1 MIILISFILDTNTE
15 RESGRKA
22 QLSNIEATKVNFHVI
37 IGSEVSFFKQTVAD
51 IVRTCLGPRA
61 MLKMLMDPMG
71 GIVLT
76 NDGNAILR
84 EIDVGHPAAKS
95 MLELCRSQDEEVGD
109 GTTSVIILA
118 GEVLSAAVPFL
129 ERNFHPITI
138 IAGYKKALEE
148 CLRVL
153 NLEISCPV
161 DVNNDSEML
170 SLIGTSLGT
179 KFASRW
185 SDLICKLSLNAVRTV
200 ALPNGEIDVKRYVRI
215 EKIPGGDIDD
225 SCLLKGVIVNKDVVH
240 PSMRREIN
248 NPRVVLLDCNLEY
261 KKGESQTNI
270 EISKESDWARYL
282 EIEETQIREMCE
294 YILAV
299 KPDLVICEKGIS
311 DLAQHFLLKGGVSAL
326 RRVKKSDTNRLA
338 RACGATIVNRVE
350 DLKESDV
357 GLRAGRFHVEKIG
370 DEYFA
375 YVDECIEATACTILL
390 RGPSKDILNEIDR
403 NLADAL
409 AVARNIILQPRLCP
423 GGGATEMFLALKLET
438 AASNIEGVEKLPFKA
453 IASALEIIP
462 RTLAQNCGADTFRLL
477 TQLRAKHAAD
487 PVKNAAVGIDGISG
501 NLVDYSIKNGKEIW
515 EPLTVKAQILK
526 TAIEAACMILRV
538 DDIVSGI
545 TKKGTSNGGSVSEGA
560 QENHEGHNH

>member
-1 MIILISFILDTNTE
+1 
-15 RESGRKA
+15 
-22 QLSNIEATKVNFHVI
+22 
-37 IGSEVSFFKQTVAD
+37 
-51 IVRTCLGPRA
+51 
-61 MLKMLMDPMG
+61 MG

-129 ERNFHPITI
+129 ERNIHPIQI
-138 IAGYKKALEE
+138 IAGYKKALEV
-148 CLRVL
+148 CLQCL
-153 NLEISCPV
+153 NEDIGRPV
-161 DVNNDSEML
+161 DTKDDAQML
-170 SLIGTSLGT
+170 SFIATSLGT

-185 SDLICKLSLNAVRTV
+185 SDLICKLALDSVRTV
-200 ALPNGEIDVKRYVRI
+200 TLPSGEIDVKRYVRI
-215 EKIPGGDIDD
+215 EKIPGGDIEE
-225 SCLLKGVIVNKDVVH
+225 SILIKGVILNKDIIH
-240 PSMRREIN
+240 PAMRREIV
-248 NPRVVLLDCNLEY
+248 NPRIVLLDCNLEY

-270 EISKESDWARYL
+270 EISKEGDWARYL
-282 EIEETQIREMCE
+282 EIEENQIKEMCE

-299 KPDLVICEKGIS
+299 KPDLVISEKGIS

-350 DLKESDV
+350 DLKEADV

-375 YVDECIEATACTILL
+375 YIDECRDATACTILL
-390 RGPSKDILNEIDR
+390 RGPSKDVLSEIDR

-409 AVARNIILQPRLCP
+409 AVTRNIMLQPRLCP
-423 GGGATEMFLALKLET
+423 GGGATEMALALRLET
-438 AASNIEGVEKLPFKA
+438 VGNANVQGIEKLPFKA
-453 IASALEIIP
+453 IAAALEIIP
-462 RTLAQNCGADTFRLL
+462 RTLVQNCGGDAFRLL

-487 PVKNAAVGIDGISG
+487 SVGNVAFGIDGI
-501 NLVDYSIKNGKEIW
+501 NGKIVDNGVDGFASGVW
-515 EPLTVKAQILK
+515 EPLAVKAQILK

-538 DDIVSGI
+538 DDIVSGM
-545 TKKGTSNGGSVSEGA
+545 TKKGTSGGSEGSA
-560 QENHEGHNH
+560 PEGHEGHGHD

>member
-1 MIILISFILDTNTE
+1 
-15 RESGRKA
+15 
-22 QLSNIEATKVNFHVI
+22 
-37 IGSEVSFFKQTVAD
+37 
-51 IVRTCLGPRA
+51 

-118 GEVLSAAVPFL
+118 GEVLAAAAPFL

-138 IAGYKKALEE
+138 ISGYKKALDE

-153 NLEISCPV
+153 RDEISRPV
-161 DVNNDSEML
+161 DIKNDSEML
-170 SLIGTSLGT
+170 SLIATSLGT
-179 KFASRW
+179 KFAARW
-185 SDLICKLSLNAVRTV
+185 SDLICELALKAVRTV
-200 ALPNGEIDVKRYVRI
+200 ALPNGEIDVKRYVRV
-215 EKIPGGDIDD
+215 EKIPGGDIEE
-225 SCLLKGVIVNKDVVH
+225 SCLLSGVIVNKDVVH
-240 PSMRREIN
+240 PSMKREIT
-248 NPRVVLLDCNLEY
+248 NPRIVLLDCNLEY

-270 EISKESDWARYL
+270 EISKEADWARYL
-282 EIEETQIREMCE
+282 EIEEGQIREMCE
-294 YILAV
+294 HILSV
-299 KPDLVICEKGIS
+299 KPDLLICEKGIS

-370 DEYFA
+370 DEYFS
-375 YVDECIEATACTILL
+375 YVDECAYATACTILL

-403 NLADAL
+403 NLGDAL
-409 AVARNIILQPRLCP
+409 SVARNIMIQPRLCP
-423 GGGATEMFLALKLET
+423 GGGATEMSLALKLE
-438 AASNIEGVEKLPFKA
+438 AAAANIEGVEKLPFKA
-453 IASALEIIP
+453 IAGALEIIP

-477 TQLRAKHAAD
+477 TQLRAKHATD
-487 PVKNAAVGIDGISG
+487 PNGNGAFGIDGLNGTLI
-501 NLVDYSIKNGKEIW
+501 DYSAVSKEKEIW
-515 EPLTVKAQILK
+515 EPLAVKTQIIK

-538 DDIVSGI
+538 DDIVSGMS
-545 TKKGTSNGGSVSEGA
+545 KKGSSSSSSGTGD
-560 QENHEGHNH
+560 HDGHGH

>member
-1 MIILISFILDTNTE
+1 
-15 RESGRKA
+15 
-22 QLSNIEATKVNFHVI
+22 
-37 IGSEVSFFKQTVAD
+37 
-51 IVRTCLGPRA
+51 

-118 GEVLSAAVPFL
+118 GEVLAAAVPFL

-138 IAGYKKALEE
+138 ISGYKKALDE
-148 CLRVL
+148 CLRIL
-153 NLEISCPV
+153 STEISRPV
-161 DVNNDSEML
+161 DVKNDSEML

-185 SDLICKLSLNAVRTV
+185 SDLICGLALNAVRTV

-215 EKIPGGDIDD
+215 EKIPGGEIED
-225 SCLLKGVIVNKDVVH
+225 SCLLNGVIVNKDVVH
-240 PSMRREIN
+240 PSMRREIV

-270 EISKESDWARYL
+270 EISKEGDWARYL
-282 EIEETQIREMCE
+282 EIEESQIREMCE
-294 YILAV
+294 HILAV
-299 KPDLVICEKGIS
+299 KPDLLICEKGIS
-311 DLAQHFLLKGGVSAL
+311 DLAQHFLLKGGVTAL

-375 YVDECIEATACTILL
+375 YVDECREATACTILL

-409 AVARNIILQPRLCP
+409 AVTRNILLQPRLCP
-423 GGGATEMFLALKLET
+423 GGGATEMALALKLE
-438 AASNIEGVEKLPFKA
+438 ASATNIQGVEKLPFKA
-453 IASALEIIP
+453 IATALEIIP

-487 PVKNAAVGIDGISG
+487 PQGNFAVGLDGITG
-501 NLVDYSIKNGKEIW
+501 TLIDYSHVTGKEIW
-515 EPLTVKAQILK
+515 EPLAVKTQIIK

-538 DDIVSGI
+538 DDIVSGM
-545 TKKGTSNGGSVSEGA
+545 TKKGTSGGSSASAAAPSAEGH
-560 QENHEGHNH
+560 ENHEGHAH

>member
-1 MIILISFILDTNTE
+1 
-15 RESGRKA
+15 
-22 QLSNIEATKVNFHVI
+22 
-37 IGSEVSFFKQTVAD
+37 
-51 IVRTCLGPRA
+51 

-138 IAGYKKALEE
+138 ISGYKKALDE
-148 CLRVL
+148 CLRAL
-153 NLEISCPV
+153 STEISRSV
-161 DVNNDSEML
+161 DIKNDSEML
-170 SLIGTSLGT
+170 SLIATSLGT

-185 SDLICKLSLNAVRTV
+185 SELICDLSLKAVRTV

-215 EKIPGGDIDD
+215 EKIPGGEIED
-225 SCLLKGVIVNKDVVH
+225 SCLLAGVILNKDVVH
-240 PSMRREIN
+240 PSMRREII
-248 NPRVVLLDCNLEY
+248 NPHVVLLDCNLEY

-270 EISKESDWARYL
+270 EISKEGDWAKYL
-282 EIEETQIREMCE
+282 EIEESQIREMCE
-294 YILAV
+294 HILSV

-375 YVDECIEATACTILL
+375 YVDECLEASACTILL

-409 AVARNIILQPRLCP
+409 AVTRNIMLQPRLCP
-423 GGGATEMFLALKLET
+423 GGGATEMALALILES
-438 AASNIEGVEKLPFKA
+438 AANTKIEGVEKLPFKA

-487 PVKNAAVGIDGISG
+487 PVQNVAFGIDGITGSI
-501 NLVDYSIKNGKEIW
+501 VDYSISTGKEIW
-515 EPLTVKAQILK
+515 EPLAVKTQILK

-538 DDIVSGI
+538 DDIVSGMS
-545 TKKGTSNGGSVSEGA
+545 KKGHQQSAGGP
-560 QENHEGHNH
+560 ENHQNNESHEGHNH